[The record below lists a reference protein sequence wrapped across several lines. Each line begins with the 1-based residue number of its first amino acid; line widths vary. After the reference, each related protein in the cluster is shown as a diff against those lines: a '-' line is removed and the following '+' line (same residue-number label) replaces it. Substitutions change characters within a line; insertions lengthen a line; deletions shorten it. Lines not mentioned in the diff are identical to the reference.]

1 MTWKISDVLILLI
14 AGFLSLNCIIII
26 ITLCRPF
33 LEKRLNMVSLSRL
46 LKTVI
51 IFSTT
56 VMPILSCVVLYRLT
70 FRGKIPLKSDDFPYA
85 RIIANQTISSMT
97 NRGNYWIFVL
107 LLIGWIAGFLY
118 YGIGKIAKTSAVL
131 KRLEKYSKSCKE
143 QPIFELKENLTVQLG
158 IKGSVT
164 ILSNN
169 IIKSPFTTGTFHQ
182 IIFLPV
188 DNYPKE
194 EWELLLKHE
203 LIHCKNK
210 DYFFRKAIFILCS
223 LYWFNPFIYRL
234 ADYFIEV
241 NEMACNETVLNH
253 QPVKV
258 RSMYAALI
266 IKMQEREIGLNAV
279 SLSDC
284 PEKSLERRIENI
296 MRKKAKTQK
305 LYTGLLSMGI
315 ILMCPTMAIAASYG
329 TSGVQDW
336 TVRNVLLEEIPVQQ
350 ANGTVPEITEPITS
364 EKVVKIP
371 IQINPR
377 EAASIDVTINGKE
390 LVELSSVSL
399 SANNKVSFSLEAD
412 NSSDVFRAGLID
424 GNNKKTYVQ
433 SSDGWIG
440 HTFTAAKSGSYT
452 LFVEGTTSKD
462 VHITGYVYVSNQ

>member
-1 MTWKISDVLILLI
+1 
-14 AGFLSLNCIIII
+14 
-26 ITLCRPF
+26 
-33 LEKRLNMVSLSRL
+33 
-46 LKTVI
+46 
-51 IFSTT
+51 
-56 VMPILSCVVLYRLT
+56 
-70 FRGKIPLKSDDFPYA
+70 
-85 RIIANQTISSMT
+85 
-97 NRGNYWIFVL
+97 
-107 LLIGWIAGFLY
+107 
-118 YGIGKIAKTSAVL
+118 
-131 KRLEKYSKSCKE
+131 
-143 QPIFELKENLTVQLG
+143 
-158 IKGSVT
+158 
-164 ILSNN
+164 
-169 IIKSPFTTGTFHQ
+169 
-182 IIFLPV
+182 
-188 DNYPKE
+188 
-194 EWELLLKHE
+194 
-203 LIHCKNK
+203 
-210 DYFFRKAIFILCS
+210 
-223 LYWFNPFIYRL
+223 
-234 ADYFIEV
+234 
-241 NEMACNETVLNH
+241 
-253 QPVKV
+253 
-258 RSMYAALI
+258 
-266 IKMQEREIGLNAV
+266 
-279 SLSDC
+279 
-284 PEKSLERRIENI
+284 
-296 MRKKAKTQK
+296 MRKKAKPQK